1 MLRTVV
7 LLFVLGTSARPQD
20 LLPVANDSPL
30 EPDWSAQVDEGIY
43 SIAWSADT
51 RHLAVGGRGAI
62 RIYNIPDFSIEQTIQ
77 TGQQEVWALAW
88 SPNGLVLVSGGKDG
102 TIQFW
107 SKGTLLKKVVQDG
120 WVLDLQWK
128 SDGHQLLATDF
139 SGLAKAW
146 DENGIL
152 HASIQLDGDGLGLS
166 WSPDGHS
173 FAVGTGQSGSWLMV
187 FNDATRELIAKIRD
201 VVPDYEPPFGYG
213 RDEINGVQYSPDGKW
228 LATAHQDGRILVRS
242 AEGVRALA
250 FAVQLHSPGTGG
262 SRRVSWAPNGRL
274 LASCGEDG
282 RVNYVEFPGG
292 KRRFELIQSEKP
304 VWAVG
309 WSPDGKWLA
318 AGGEEGRLWIWLAE
332 SLPCSTVKRP
342 VHIIERH
349 YQRSG
354 PSPTA
359 SPIQQHFFSWP
370 FDWLHR

>member
-1 MLRTVV
+1 
-7 LLFVLGTSARPQD
+7 
-20 LLPVANDSPL
+20 
-30 EPDWSAQVDEGIY
+30 
-43 SIAWSADT
+43 
-51 RHLAVGGRGAI
+51 
-62 RIYNIPDFSIEQTIQ
+62 
-77 TGQQEVWALAW
+77 
-88 SPNGLVLVSGGKDG
+88 
-102 TIQFW
+102 
-107 SKGTLLKKVVQDG
+107 
-120 WVLDLQWK
+120 
-128 SDGHQLLATDF
+128 
-139 SGLAKAW
+139 
-146 DENGIL
+146 
-152 HASIQLDGDGLGLS
+152 
-166 WSPDGHS
+166 
-173 FAVGTGQSGSWLMV
+173 
-187 FNDATRELIAKIRD
+187 
-201 VVPDYEPPFGYG
+201 
-213 RDEINGVQYSPDGKW
+213 EINGVQYSPDGKW

-242 AEGVRALA
+242 AEGVRAVA